1 MNFLKWLDEDFE
13 LAICSILMV
22 IMTVLIF
29 VQVIMRYVFGSS
41 LVWSEEMA
49 RYVFIWLIYL
59 GISYGSRVRK
69 HIKIEAAIGLFP
81 KKLHPFVIILGDVLF
96 LLFSVVIV
104 YLAYG
109 VVMQQVKLNQKSPAM
124 QIPMWFMYSAPMIGF
139 ALTAIRQVQV
149 IINRMKEVKKGGA
162 ESW

>member
-1 MNFLKWLDEDFE
+1 MNFLKWLDEEFE

-22 IMTVLIF
+22 VMTVLIF

-59 GISYGSRVRK
+59 GISYGARVMK
-69 HIKIEAAIGLFP
+69 HIKIEAALGLFP
-81 KKLHPFVIILGDVLF
+81 KKLRPFVIILGDILF
-96 LLFSVVIV
+96 LVFSAVIV

-109 VVMQQVKLNQKSPAM
+109 IVMQQVKLNQKSPAM
-124 QIPMWFMYSAPMIGF
+124 QIPMWFMYSAPMVGF
-139 ALTAIRQVQV
+139 AFTAIRQLQV
-149 IINRMKEVKKGGA
+149 IFMKIKDLKKGGA
-162 ESW
+162 RSW